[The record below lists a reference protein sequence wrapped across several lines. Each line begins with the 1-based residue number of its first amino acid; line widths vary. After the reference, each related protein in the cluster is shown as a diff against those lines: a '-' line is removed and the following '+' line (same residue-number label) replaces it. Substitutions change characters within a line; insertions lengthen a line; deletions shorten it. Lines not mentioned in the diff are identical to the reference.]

1 MAFLQINLFSNALGM
16 AASLDAI
23 VPQSQ
28 KGPLKVLWLLHGLS
42 DDHTIWQRR
51 TSIERYVE
59 GHDIAVFMP
68 NGARSFYC
76 DIPGGLRYATHIADE
91 LPEIVHSMF
100 HLSDRRED
108 NFIAG
113 LSMGGYGAFKL
124 ALRHPD
130 RYAAAA
136 SFSGVLDVGAF
147 FKMMEKDMAVDVLG
161 DFGGKNPEG
170 GPEDPRALLSKLVAD
185 GTSIPRLYQA
195 CGTEDFLYENN
206 VSFRDFARSLGVDL
220 TYEEGPGSHSWLF
233 WDTYIQRALAW
244 MGV

>member
-1 MAFLQINLFSNALGM
+1 MAFLQIGFHSNALGM
-16 AASLDAI
+16 ASSLDAI

-51 TSIERYVE
+51 TSIERYAE
-59 GHDIAVFMP
+59 GRNLAVFMP

-91 LPEIVHSMF
+91 LPAIAHSMF
-100 HLSDRRED
+100 NLSDRRED
-108 NFIAG
+108 TFIAG

-136 SFSGVLDVGAF
+136 SFSGVLDIGSF
-147 FKMMEKDMAVDVLG
+147 FRMMESDKVADVLG

-170 GPEDPRALLSKLVAD
+170 GPEDPRALLAKLVAD
-185 GTSIPRLYQA
+185 GARIPRLYQA
-195 CGTEDFLYENN
+195 CGTEDFLYADNI
-206 VSFRDFARSLGVDL
+206 SFRDFARGLGADL
-220 TYEEGPGSHSWLF
+220 TYEEGPGSHTWLF
-233 WDTYIQRALAW
+233 WDTYIQRAMDW
-244 MGV
+244 MGL